1 MIIVRDSLKW
11 GTLSPTR
18 ARQIAWVVG
27 LYPFSYEGCTS
38 GKVCSHG
45 NKNEGTMI
53 GYIVS
58 HLEHYHPL
66 PILSF
71 SHSPHTSS
79 SPSNTIAQHSSITH
93 TSTVKAVESLVI
105 ENTGSH
111 SILAHIHSI
120 YSLTLP
126 TTHTQGITPAYTLT
140 MSQLNVTKMK
150 SCQS

>member
-18 ARQIAWVVG
+18 AHQIAGVVG

-71 SHSPHTSS
+71 PHSPHTHTSS
-79 SPSNTIAQHSSITH
+79 SPLPLHSNTIAQHSSITH
-93 TSTVKAVESLVI
+93 TSTVKAVESLVV
-105 ENTGSH
+105 ENTGSTHHFSTYTQHLFTH
-111 SILAHIHSI
+111 STNHPYTRNHS
-120 YSLTLP
+120 SL
-126 TTHTQGITPAYTLT
+126 H
-140 MSQLNVTKMK
+140 LNYEST
-150 SCQS
+150 